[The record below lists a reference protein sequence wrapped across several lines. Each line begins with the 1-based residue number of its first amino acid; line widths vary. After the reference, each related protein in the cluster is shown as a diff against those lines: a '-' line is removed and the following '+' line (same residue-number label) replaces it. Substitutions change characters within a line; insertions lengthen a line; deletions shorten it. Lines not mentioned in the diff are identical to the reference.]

1 MTVFLKCSH
10 KLRFI
15 PYKNKPA
22 IRGAKL
28 VHIGIPV
35 IEQKTWLPKRA
46 KIDSINH
53 VITSQIVVFISF
65 ITTKGLLFAR
75 AYCSLITD
83 DHLIIFDDLCGRMA
97 YKAETCIIVDG
108 INRTGF
114 SSTSSYLFPL
124 QIWCAPLSS

>member
-1 MTVFLKCSH
+1 M
-10 KLRFI
+10 
-15 PYKNKPA
+15 
-22 IRGAKL
+22 RGAKL
-28 VHIGIPV
+28 AHIGISA

-46 KIDSINH
+46 KIYSINH

-83 DHLIIFDDLCGRMA
+83 DHLIIYDDVCGRMA
-97 YKAETCIIVDG
+97 YKAETCTIVDG

-114 SSTSSYLFPL
+114 SSTSTYCFPL
-124 QIWCAPLSS
+124 QKWCAPLST